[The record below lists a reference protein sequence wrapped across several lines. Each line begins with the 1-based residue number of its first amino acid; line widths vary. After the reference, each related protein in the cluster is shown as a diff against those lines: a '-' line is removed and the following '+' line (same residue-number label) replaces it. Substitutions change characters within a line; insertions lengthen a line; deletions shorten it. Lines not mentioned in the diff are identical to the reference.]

1 MVPGSTAP
9 GGGGAGAPLGYI
21 PGVPNDIILTFLHN
35 TTPIVEFNMLY
46 LFLQYF

>member
-9 GGGGAGAPLGYI
+9 GGGGAGAPLVYI
-21 PGVPNDIILTFLHN
+21 PGVPNDIILTILRN
-35 TTPIVEFNMLY
+35 TMLIVEFNRLY